1 MRVYV
6 QGASALAHYRTSSA
20 KTDVELCSQSIRS
33 LADATSSRQ
42 AIVDAGIWRLGI
54 GEPTPDQPLDVLV
67 RNAGQRCRS
76 QAVRARIWHGDIA
89 ATAFRKVSKSIYVSS
104 PEFVY
109 LQMARSLDLPRLA
122 ALGMELCGTYRRN
135 VVAFTLGTN
144 STTYVTEYNQQ
155 PLTTPRRLRGFLSTM
170 QSAPGC
176 SKALKAL
183 EYVLPNSASPIESA
197 LYLLLC
203 LPRRLGGYALPK
215 PILNPSIT
223 LTKAGGRH
231 TLRNQAKPDL
241 YWKTKRIDLEYN
253 SDEFHDE
260 SSRAIDS
267 MRRKALER
275 MRVEVIELTP
285 DELYSTSLF
294 HETALRIAKRLGKR
308 IRSED
313 EGNFRAKRANLR
325 QSLLFDDITSGNYG
339 SDFDSGSKD
348 DNAGIRLEAT
358 WAIDDSEAVAFISND
373 TGSWEDEAFDDVWII
388 DADDFDEGWA
398 TELLDLDDDV
408 QLNQD
413 DQMVFGK
420 NDGDLHVFG
429 ARGNEDSSA

>member
-42 AIVDAGIWRLGI
+42 AIVDAGVWRLGI
-54 GEPTPDQPLDVLV
+54 GEPTPNRPLDVLV
-67 RNAGQRCRS
+67 RNAGQRSRS
-76 QAVRARIWHGDIA
+76 QAIRARIWHGNIA

-104 PEFVY
+104 PEFVF
-109 LQMARSLDLPRLA
+109 LQMARSLDLPRLT

-135 VVAFTLGTN
+135 VVAFIPGTN
-144 STTYVTEYNQQ
+144 STTYVTEYHQQ
-155 PLTTPRRLRGFLSTM
+155 PLTTPRRLKGFLTTM

-231 TLRNQAKPDL
+231 TFRSHAKPDL
-241 YWKTKRIDLEYN
+241 YWKAERIDLEYN

-267 MRRKALER
+267 MRRKALEH
-275 MRVEVIELTP
+275 MRVEVIELTH

-313 EGNFRAKRANLR
+313 EGDFRAKRASLR
-325 QSLLFDDITSGNYG
+325 QTLLFDDIASGNDDWNIDNN
-339 SDFDSGSKD
+339 SDDA
-348 DNAGIRLEAT
+348 NAGVRLEAT
-358 WAIDDSEAVAFISND
+358 WAIDDSEAAAFISD
-373 TGSWEDEAFDDVWII
+373 DMSAWEDEAFDE
-388 DADDFDEGWA
+388 AWA
-398 TELLDLDDDV
+398 AEPLDPDNDLPFNLDDQVDFEV
-408 QLNQD
+408 N
-413 DQMVFGK
+413 GG
-420 NDGDLHVFG
+420 NLHVFG
-429 ARGNEDSSA
+429 ARVSEDSSE

>member
-1 MRVYV
+1 
-6 QGASALAHYRTSSA
+6 
-20 KTDVELCSQSIRS
+20 
-33 LADATSSRQ
+33 
-42 AIVDAGIWRLGI
+42 
-54 GEPTPDQPLDVLV
+54 
-67 RNAGQRCRS
+67 
-76 QAVRARIWHGDIA
+76 
-89 ATAFRKVSKSIYVSS
+89 
-104 PEFVY
+104 
-109 LQMARSLDLPRLA
+109 MARSLDLPRLT

-135 VVAFTLGTN
+135 VAAFIPGTN
-144 STTYVTEYNQQ
+144 STTYVTEYHQQ
-155 PLTTPRRLRGFLSTM
+155 PLTTPRRLKGFLTTM

-231 TLRNQAKPDL
+231 TFRNHAKPDL
-241 YWKTKRIDLEYN
+241 YWKAERIDLEYN

-267 MRRKALER
+267 MRRKALEH
-275 MRVEVIELTP
+275 MRVEVIELTH

-313 EGNFRAKRANLR
+313 EGDFRAKRASLR
-325 QSLLFDDITSGNYG
+325 QTLLFDDIASGNDDWSIDNN
-339 SDFDSGSKD
+339 SDDA
-348 DNAGIRLEAT
+348 NAGVRLEAT
-358 WAIDDSEAVAFISND
+358 WAIDDSEAAAFISD
-373 TGSWEDEAFDDVWII
+373 DMSAWEDEAFDE
-388 DADDFDEGWA
+388 AWA
-398 TELLDLDDDV
+398 AEPLDLDND
-408 QLNQD
+408 LPFNLD
-413 DQMVFGK
+413 DQVDFEANGG
-420 NDGDLHVFG
+420 NLHVFG
-429 ARGNEDSSA
+429 ARVSEDSSE